1 MSFLDHLNESVINI
15 EDLFETVE
23 YALVEDLLDES
34 VEHFKD
40 LPNAWK
46 KAFTRYDKFAGEN
59 SEIEIKS
66 TGKIKNKT
74 AFNKLLKDSLKDTA
88 DNAGVIIEVD
98 DMPVLAIINNYDK
111 RFNLIANDGNLKKIT
126 RSRWDRGTRHTSGR
140 IHKWESGDFKV
151 QESVDQ
157 ITQTLVDLAID
168 KANAQIED
176 ESKFLTSMSLDDVIA
191 SLNITVKVVSRD
203 RQRIAKNVER
213 NNDRNERN
221 FGNKDSL
228 AANRRAVIKKYT
240 KENIA
245 SLVDDIKNS
254 LPKIDDI
261 EELLLKAAE
270 GETVEFNVKDLQK
283 RLDNLNYVLRRFTS
297 AYKSGKIKSD
307 WKNELD
313 WDMKYLKD
321 AIDRFHGKND

>member
-111 RFNLIANDGNLKKIT
+111 RFNLIANDGNLKKIA

-213 NNDRNERN
+213 SNERN

-240 KENIA
+240 KENIV

-254 LPKIDDI
+254 LPKIDDV

-297 AYKSGKIKSD
+297 AYKSGKIKSN

-321 AIDRFHGKND
+321 AIDRLHGKND

>member
-1 MSFLDHLNESVINI
+1 MSFLDHLNESAINV
-15 EDLFETVE
+15 EDLFENTE
-23 YALVEDLLDES
+23 FTSEDEFLEES
-34 VEHFKD
+34 VKSFAD
-40 LPNAWK
+40 LPNKWK
-46 KAFTRYDKFAGEN
+46 KVFTRYDKVAGEN

-111 RFNLIANDGNLKKIT
+111 RFNLIANDGNLKKIA
-126 RSRWDRGTRHTSGR
+126 RERWDRGTRHTSGR

-191 SLNITVKVVSRD
+191 SLNITVKVVNRD

-221 FGNKDSL
+221 FGINDSL
-228 AANRRAVIKKYT
+228 TKNRRTVIKKYT

-254 LPKIDDI
+254 LPKIDAVED
-261 EELLLKAAE
+261 LLLKAAE
-270 GETVEFNVKDLQK
+270 GEDVELDVAGLKSKIDSLNSILFAFK
-283 RLDNLNYVLRRFTS
+283 R
-297 AYKSGKIKSD
+297 AYKSGKIKSG

-321 AIDRFHGKND
+321 AIDKASK